1 MRHRKAGRKLGRT
14 SSHRQALFMN
24 LLCALFEHEKIK
36 TTEAKGKEI
45 KRLGDKLISL
55 AKRGDLHARRIAAAT
70 IVNKKILAKLFN
82 KIAPELKDRQGGGYI
97 RLIKIGAR
105 LGDAAPQVIV
115 EIVKHTRINS

>member
-14 SSHRQALFMN
+14 SSHRKALFKN
-24 LLCALFEHEKIK
+24 LLCSLFEYEKIK

-55 AKRGDLHARRIAAAT
+55 AKRGDLHARRIAATT

-82 KIAPELKDRQGGGYI
+82 KITPELKDTQGGYI
-97 RLIKIGAR
+97 RLIKIGTR
-105 LGDAAPQVIV
+105 LGDSAPQVIV
-115 EIVKHTRINS
+115 ELVK

>member
-14 SSHRQALFMN
+14 SSHRKALFMN
-24 LLCALFEHEKIK
+24 LLCALFEYEKIK

-70 IVNKKILAKLFN
+70 IVNKKILTKLFN
-82 KIAPELKDRQGGGYI
+82 KIAPELKDTQGGYI

-115 EIVKHTRINS
+115 EIVK